1 MPTTSKDERNLRAPC
16 ALFVQDTGGWWSF
29 KGIHVDRE
37 VSIQQLERHKH
48 GPHTRSIVAL
58 ELPSG
63 HKIYEW
69 LRDDEKP

>member
-1 MPTTSKDERNLRAPC
+1 MPTTEKKDSRLKAPC
-16 ALFVQDTGGWWSF
+16 ALFVEDTGGWWQF

-37 VSIQQLERHKH
+37 AGIRLLELYKH
-48 GPHTRSIVAL
+48 GKHTRSIVAL

-69 LRDDEKP
+69 VKEA

>member
-1 MPTTSKDERNLRAPC
+1 MPTTEKKDQALKEPC
-16 ALFVQDTGGWWSF
+16 ALFVMDVGGWWTF

-37 VSIQQLERHKH
+37 AGIKTLEIYKH
-48 GPHTRSIVAL
+48 GRHTRGIVAL

-69 LRDDEKP
+69 VKDG

>member
-1 MPTTSKDERNLRAPC
+1 MPATKSDDHELRAPC
-16 ALFVQDTGGWWSF
+16 ALFIQDLGGWWSF

-37 VSIQQLERHKH
+37 AGIGTIELYKH
-48 GPHTRSIVAL
+48 GKHVQGIVAL

-69 LRDDEKP
+69 TR

>member
-1 MPTTSKDERNLRAPC
+1 L
-16 ALFVQDTGGWWSF
+16 GGWWSF

-37 VSIQQLERHKH
+37 AGIGTIERHKH
-48 GPHTRSIVAL
+48 GKHVLAIVAL

-69 LRDDEKP
+69 TR